1 MSTNMLRRYGARPRS
16 SSRPRDSRRGLG
28 RWFFWTMP
36 ISPMTTGPNPKLV
49 YAYESA
55 DPVEALS
62 FDVDGIQMSDFIHPA
77 YFEDFHKPGSVHF
90 DHLDKVK
97 KPFQILSGGYQI
109 IFRNGKWSQVFG
121 SEAKKKSFAREDR
134 RGHRSEIRR
143 KKKRLPADLAKIKR
157 LELRYS

>member
-1 MSTNMLRRYGARPRS
+1 MLVDPAIN
-16 SSRPRDSRRGLG
+16 L
-28 RWFFWTMP
+28 
-36 ISPMTTGPNPKLV
+36 MTTGPNPKLV

-77 YFEDFHKPGSVHF
+77 YFEDFHKPGSVRF

-134 RGHRSEIRR
+134 RDHRSEIRP
-143 KKKRLPADLAKIKR
+143 KKKRLRSEEHTSELQSPCNLVCR
-157 LELRYS
+157 LLLEKK